1 MGEIITIDKYTA
13 LHLDEYKGVFSII
26 EGYVGKEGDFKN
38 RWIKEEMGKEKVEKN
53 MPKRVKLGNKQA
65 AVEVARWILAYLD
78 PGQDQRQDI
87 PGDDMPF

>member
-1 MGEIITIDKYTA
+1 MDEMINIDKFTA
-13 LHLDEYKGVFSII
+13 LHLDEYKGVFSIV
-26 EGYVGKEGDFKN
+26 EGFVGKEGEFKN
-38 RWIKEEMGKEKVEKN
+38 RWIKEEMGKDKVEKN

-87 PGDDMPF
+87 KDEDVPF